1 MGYLKAQWEKYK
13 TKSVWSKAID
23 VFYLA
28 FFIAVVTPQGRT
40 FLQRGLLELGLFS
53 STEVNENAMLSTT
66 SLNWKLMDMDGNTI
80 LFSDLQGE
88 VIFLNFWSTW
98 CGPCTAEM
106 PNIIELME
114 RMEGRATFVFA
125 SHEAAETVQNYITKK
140 EWNIP
145 AHVYSAS
152 PGSELHHGS
161 LPSTFIISREGKVV
175 HRSSGMKN
183 WNSKETV
190 DLLNTLID
198 ATVSLN

>member
-1 MGYLKAQWEKYK
+1 MAYLKKQWEQYK
-13 TKSVWSKAID
+13 AKSTWSKIID
-23 VFYLA
+23 LFYLA

-40 FLQRGLLELGLFS
+40 FLQRSLLELGLFS
-53 STEVNENAMLSTT
+53 STEVNEDAVLSET
-66 SLNWKLMDMDGNTI
+66 SLNWKLTDMNGKTI
-80 LFSDLQGE
+80 LFSDLKGE

-114 RMEGRATFVFA
+114 RMEGSATFVFA
-125 SHEAAETVQNYITKK
+125 SHEAAETVQNYIAKK

-161 LPSTFIISREGKVV
+161 LPSTFIINRAGKVV

-190 DLLNTLID
+190 DLLNKL
-198 ATVSLN
+198 ATEAD